1 MNKSLTIILETTVKA
16 KEETKE
22 ETRKEKS
29 TEHLFVETLCRKSGI
44 KIEKGKE
51 DNFKIIGAGGFNNF
65 GKSGLER
72 NITERVKA
80 AEKAQMIILFD
91 ADNDIAG
98 RRKYIKEEMN
108 KIEEEI
114 GLNIDYDIFLF
125 PNNEEPGC
133 FENLLEKITVEN
145 HQKLLR
151 CFEDYQECIGDNYHK
166 PGIKE
171 KMYAYMSAHIPS
183 RTQLDKMSTAE
194 QWNFENEENWNLN
207 SPYLRRLKDLLKSA
221 GV

>member
-1 MNKSLTIILETTVKA
+1 MNKSFTIILETTVKTSE
-16 KEETKE
+16 KS
-22 ETRKEKS
+22 KEKS
-29 TEHLFVETLCRKSGI
+29 TEHVFVETLCRKSGI
-44 KIEKGKE
+44 KIEEE
-51 DNFKIIGAGGFNNF
+51 DNFKIIGAGGFNNLD
-65 GKSGLER
+65 KSGLVR

-80 AEKAQMIILFD
+80 AEKAKMIILFD

-98 RRKYIKEEMN
+98 RRKYIKEKMN
-108 KIEEEI
+108 KVEEEI

-171 KMYAYMSAHIPS
+171 KMYAYMLAHIPS
-183 RTQLDKMSTAE
+183 RTQLDKRSTAE
-194 QWNFENEENWNLN
+194 QWNFENEEYWNLN
-207 SPYLRRLKDLLKSA
+207 APYLQRLKDLLKSA

>member
-1 MNKSLTIILETTVKA
+1 MNQSLTIIVETDK
-16 KEETKE
+16 KE
-22 ETRKEKS
+22 S
-29 TEHLFVETLCRKSGI
+29 TEYLFVETLCRKSGI
-44 KIEKGKE
+44 KIEEE
-51 DNFKIIGAGGFNNF
+51 DNFKIIGAGGVNNLHQ
-65 GKSGLER
+65 SGLVR
-72 NITERVKA
+72 YITKRVKA
-80 AEKAQMIILFD
+80 AEKAKMIILFD

-98 RRKYIKEEMN
+98 RRKYIKEKMN
-108 KIEEEI
+108 KIEEKI

-133 FENLLEKITVEN
+133 FENLLEKITVKN

-151 CFEDYQECIGDNYHK
+151 CFEDYQECFGDNYLK

-183 RTQLDKMSTAE
+183 RTQFHKMTTAE
-194 QWNFENEENWNLN
+194 KWNFENEENWNLN
-207 SPYLRRLKDLLKSA
+207 APYLQRLKDLLKSA

>member
-1 MNKSLTIILETTVKA
+1 MNKSLTIILETD
-16 KEETKE
+16 KEE
-22 ETRKEKS
+22 S
-29 TEHLFVETLCRKSGI
+29 TEYLFVETLCRKSGI

-51 DNFKIIGAGGFNNF
+51 DNFKIIGACGVNNLD
-65 GKSGLER
+65 KSGLVR
-72 NITERVKA
+72 NITEKVKA
-80 AEKAQMIILFD
+80 AEKAKMIILFD

-98 RRKYIKEEMN
+98 RRKYIKEKMN
-108 KIEEEI
+108 KVEKEI

-151 CFEDYQECIGDNYHK
+151 CFEDYQECFGDNYRK

-171 KMYAYMSAHIPS
+171 KMYAYMLAHIPS
-183 RTQLDKMSTAE
+183 RTQFHKMTTAE
-194 QWNFENEENWNLN
+194 KWNFENEENWNLN
-207 SPYLRRLKDLLKSA
+207 APYLQRLKDLLKSA